1 MSAFVLQVIDKFL
14 ASYHIGHVAV
24 LLLLLAIPAGI
35 VMKSTKVLALTLIG
49 FGGLF
54 VVIPSISD
62 AATVYSFLGIALM
75 IAGPMAYA
83 TASR

>member
-1 MSAFVLQVIDKFL
+1 MSAFVLQAVDKFL
-14 ASYHIGHVAV
+14 ASYHLGHVAF
-24 LLLLLAIPAGI
+24 LLFLLAVPAGI
-35 VMKSTKVLALTLIG
+35 VLKSAKVVALTLIG

-62 AATVYSFLGIALM
+62 AATVYSFFGLALM
-75 IAGPMAYA
+75 IAGPMAYT